1 MKAERIAV
9 IASAFDHRLNYQE
22 SVTARTLHRAGHEVR
37 VFTTD
42 AAIVRDERNW
52 AAVDA
57 GCPFAVVRTGR
68 YWRWRNTMVP
78 RDAGMVA
85 GLRDFRPDWA
95 FLFAPAGGVGVSLM
109 RRLPES
115 CRVVAF
121 ISDLPW
127 HRSSRVLWHLVKRP
141 WLREVFR
148 RADVVAA
155 VTEDTAAMLRG
166 VGGELLEGKLVMT
179 GLSYDGEVFADAG
192 GRCPEEVIALRAR
205 CPRIFCTV
213 TKASPSKELDRVV
226 AAAEEVLRE
235 DEGAGFVLAG
245 VGEDD
250 CGGALRRQVGASPW
264 ADRMVV
270 LPVLEAEEVK
280 GVFGVAAAAVFTLVS
295 IGIQQA
301 LACGCPVVLRRG
313 QPAGHIL
320 LPGVNSGEF
329 GEFGEL
335 GEAVRRLMARAPGRE
350 VVRASIAPWR
360 SELVLGRVMEL
371 AVARRGPAGHSRTD

>member
-1 MKAERIAV
+1 MEPAKIAV

-22 SVTARTLHRAGHEVR
+22 SVSARTLHRAGHEVR

-42 AAIVRDERNW
+42 AAIVRDERDW
-52 AAVDA
+52 AEVDA
-57 GCPFAVVRTGR
+57 RCPFPVVRTPR

-78 RDAGMVA
+78 RDPAMAGA
-85 GLRDFRPDWA
+85 LRDFRPDWA

-109 RRLPES
+109 RHLPES

-127 HRSSRVLWHLVKRP
+127 HRSSRMLWHLVKRP
-141 WLREVFR
+141 WLRRVFR

-155 VTEDTAAMLRG
+155 VTEDTAEMLRG
-166 VGGELLEGKLVMT
+166 IGDSLLDGKLVMT
-179 GLSYDGEVFADAG
+179 GLSYDGLVFTETG
-192 GRCPEEVIALRAR
+192 GRCPEAVVALRER

-213 TKASPSKELDRVV
+213 TKASPSKQLDEVV

-235 DEGAGFVLAG
+235 DAGAGFVLAG
-245 VGEDD
+245 VGLDEY
-250 CGGALRRQVGASPW
+250 GEGLRRQVAASPW
-264 ADRMVV
+264 AERMVV

-280 GVFGVAAAAVFTLVS
+280 GVFEVSAAAVFTLVS

-301 LACGCPVVLRRG
+301 LACGCPVVLRSG

-320 LPGVNSGEF
+320 SPGVNSEEF

-335 GEAVRRLMARAPGRE
+335 AAAVRRLMVRGPSRE
-350 VVRASIAPWR
+350 AVRLSIAPWR
-360 SELVLGRVMEL
+360 SDLVLARVMEL
-371 AVARRGPAGHSRTD
+371 ARARRGVE

>member
-1 MKAERIAV
+1 
-9 IASAFDHRLNYQE
+9 
-22 SVTARTLHRAGHEVR
+22 
-37 VFTTD
+37 
-42 AAIVRDERNW
+42 
-52 AAVDA
+52 
-57 GCPFAVVRTGR
+57 
-68 YWRWRNTMVP
+68 
-78 RDAGMVA
+78 
-85 GLRDFRPDWA
+85 
-95 FLFAPAGGVGVSLM
+95 
-109 RRLPES
+109 
-115 CRVVAF
+115 
-121 ISDLPW
+121 
-127 HRSSRVLWHLVKRP
+127 
-141 WLREVFR
+141 
-148 RADVVAA
+148 
-155 VTEDTAAMLRG
+155 
-166 VGGELLEGKLVMT
+166 
-179 GLSYDGEVFADAG
+179 
-192 GRCPEEVIALRAR
+192 VIALRAR

-226 AAAEEVLRE
+226 LAAEEVLRE

-320 LPGVNSGEF
+320 SPGENSEEF

-371 AVARRGPAGHSRTD
+371 AVARRGPAGSGGTD